1 MNYLIGSIKHCNKLR
16 INGWVQSA
24 LKYCNCQIVLL
35 VLDQEIPESISEL
48 EKLGIRLV
56 HCPTKD
62 EADTNI
68 CKWERHFKAREFLK
82 SLTQEDIVLLTDTV
96 DVVFQRDPFEW
107 YLKNATKDIILTSE
121 GIEHKDEPWNKRAI
135 EIDHTEFSQ
144 ELHNREIINSGI
156 IFGRPHPITNI
167 LLHMYVAT
175 RKQNFE
181 SADQPALNVALL
193 STFLTDRIQIV
204 NSDSGLAVHCGVAG
218 PSNVFYEWGFANAY
232 KYGVPVKESDKI
244 INKKTRDIFCI
255 VHQYNRVGEWGTFFT
270 ELYKN

>member
-16 INGWVQSA
+16 INGWIQSA

-35 VLDQEIPESISEL
+35 VLDQQIPESLLEL
-48 EKLGIRLV
+48 DKLGIKLI

-62 EADTNI
+62 EVDTNI

-82 SLTQEDIVLLTDTV
+82 NLTQEDIVLLTDTV

-107 YLKNATKDIILTSE
+107 FLKNATKDIILTSE
-121 GIEHKDEPWNKRAI
+121 GIEHKDEPWNKRAV

-144 ELHNREIINSGI
+144 ELDNKEIINSGI

-218 PSNVFYEWGFANAY
+218 PSSVFYEWGFANAY

-244 INKKTRDIFCI
+244 INKKTRDTFCI
-255 VHQYNRVGEWGTFFT
+255 VHQYNRVGEWGRFFT